1 MMFEPRSRGFSEPLL
16 DQSFCGWL
24 CALQPGDFFGARPLP
39 AVERG
44 LGWGQGGPPLAARP
58 RHETPPR
65 SHHFQNLI
73 SLIPRRLPRL
83 THRNPGAPPYF
94 LSGDIESRRD
104 ARSQP
109 AASRF
114 LSTPGTTRPPA
125 RGYSYTNNQTNAISP
140 NPSGIKR
147 QLPIDQRR
155 SRGLPPAGQGRRL
168 WPATRKFSSWGLHQ
182 TPLEVF
188 CGVRS
193 QRAASRL
200 LSTPGGGPTPNNQT
214 NPISPNPSGI
224 NGFQE

>member
-83 THRNPGAPPYF
+83 THRNPATPPYS
-94 LSGDIESRRD
+94 LSGDIESRRG
-104 ARSQP
+104 ARSQG

-114 LSTPGTTRPPA
+114 LSTPGGGPTTN
-125 RGYSYTNNQTNAISP
+125 YQTNPISP
-140 NPSGIKR
+140 NPSGITR
-147 QLPIDQRR
+147 QLPIDQRQ
-155 SRGLPPAGQGRRL
+155 SRGRQPKGQRRRV

-188 CGVRS
+188 CGARS

-200 LSTPGGGPTPNNQT
+200 ISTPGGGPTPNNQT
-214 NPISPNPSGI
+214 NPIPPNPSKI
-224 NGFQE
+224 SAFQG